1 MEIPLNE
8 SHKLALEI
16 SSCSQVCIAAK
27 DDSHPCHKVVSWQAK
42 QWEPE
47 VTDVFDSVMHRPE
60 AWTGD
65 LLNAPIMFLSSNPS
79 LDKMENFP
87 SWNFDSWNGEEIARF
102 GAERFTTS
110 KTRGF
115 GATESLIESEKD
127 RTIGLSGDVSKQVN
141 HWKWVRQVAAMVYG
155 KSISETSAISD
166 YVMTE
171 LVHCKSPHEEGVVEA
186 LSKCT
191 QEWFGQI
198 MSYSPAKLIF
208 VAGVKS
214 GKDFASQFS
223 SQIPP
228 TWGSWASNNQ
238 ESGQGNW
245 PKTKSQLDEL
255 VSSGKWDLN
264 HQMLNSADVEI
275 GGVTRTAIYIARPG
289 GGGLCAP
296 WEHEQLIHPE
306 LIKYWRSKI

>member
-1 MEIPLNE
+1 MDIKLNE
-8 SHKLALEI
+8 GHKLALGI
-16 SSCSQVCIAAK
+16 SSCSEVCKAAVDK
-27 DDSHPCHKVVSWQAK
+27 SHPCHKVVNWQAK

-47 VTDVFDSVMHRPE
+47 VKDVFDSEMHRPE

-65 LLNAPIMFLSSNPS
+65 LLNAPVIFLSSNPS
-79 LDKMENFP
+79 FDKLENFP
-87 SWNFDSWNGEEIARF
+87 SWKIDSWNDEEVARF

-110 KTRGF
+110 KSRGF
-115 GATESLIESEKD
+115 GATESLVESEKD

-141 HWKWVRQVAAMVYG
+141 HWKWVRQFAAMVYG
-155 KSISETSAISD
+155 KSVSETSAISD

-223 SQIPP
+223 NQIPP

-255 VSSGKWDLN
+255 VSSGNWDLN
-264 HQMLNSADVEI
+264 HQMSNSADVEI